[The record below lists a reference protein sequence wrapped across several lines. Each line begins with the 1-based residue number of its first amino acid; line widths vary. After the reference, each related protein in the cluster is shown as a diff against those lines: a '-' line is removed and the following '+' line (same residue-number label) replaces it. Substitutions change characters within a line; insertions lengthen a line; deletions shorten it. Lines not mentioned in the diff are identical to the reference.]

1 MNRTLR
7 KIGNAPC
14 SWGVIERTHEA
25 QRSYGYD
32 HVLDE
37 IHAPGFVGTE
47 LGDWGFMPTDPEVLK
62 EEIQKRN
69 LVLCASWVMGE
80 LIDSGGHANS
90 IARALRAAHLLS
102 AVSEDD
108 PVIVLGGNLFAD
120 SGRNDIVG
128 RVTSEY
134 SMSGEQWKIYVEG
147 IHKVARSVREET
159 GLRTVFHPHC
169 CTWVEAPAEIDEL
182 LKRTDPELV
191 GICLDTGHYR
201 FGGGDPVLGLREHAD
216 RIWHVH
222 FKDCD
227 PLVADQARKERWEYN
242 VAIRQ
247 GLFCELGKGDVD
259 FEEIV
264 SMLTAMHYDG
274 WIVVEQDVL
283 PSMGAP
289 KQASWGNR
297 EFLRSIGL

>member
-14 SWGVIERTHEA
+14 SWGVIERTHED

-37 IHAPGFVGTE
+37 IHETGFVGTE

-159 GLRTVFHPHC
+159 GLRNVFHPHC